1 MAAQAP
7 LITVIV
13 PACRA
18 AATLPRAIAS
28 LRAQTVPDLAI
39 RIVDDGSPDDTGA
52 VADALARQDPRIA
65 VRHQRNQGG
74 YFARLNAARVA
85 TTPWLAFVDAD
96 DTAEPTLYAEL
107 LAFAQDNDLDVAE
120 CERVGVPERPPEVLP
135 DRDAVF
141 RRYIRPNLLEGRGAS
156 FVWDKLYRNTPA
168 LADFAALPIH
178 QFDDLCLNLQF
189 LRGVRRLGLLHRPLY
204 RYDVNPGSSVR
215 RLTPRHVRDLR
226 QAIAFRR
233 TVAPAYGLAP
243 DDPLFDAWALKNARN
258 FLVVAATGTLP
269 ADWSR
274 ADAARAIT
282 TAPEV
287 QDALRRAPRGTHCRR
302 LLALAARHP
311 APIILFLSLAARL
324 RRLLPHP
331 HSK

>member
-233 TVAPAYGLAP
+233 TVAPAYGLGDGKSLTHTGFKAFLELIEKYHP
-243 DDPLFDAWALKNARN
+243 QFFVHGHIHLSYTPTAKRRCQYGHTTIINAYERYIFD
-258 FLVVAATGTLP
+258 
-269 ADWSR
+269 
-274 ADAARAIT
+274 I
-282 TAPEV
+282 
-287 QDALRRAPRGTHCRR
+287 
-302 LLALAARHP
+302 
-311 APIILFLSLAARL
+311 
-324 RRLLPHP
+324 
-331 HSK
+331 